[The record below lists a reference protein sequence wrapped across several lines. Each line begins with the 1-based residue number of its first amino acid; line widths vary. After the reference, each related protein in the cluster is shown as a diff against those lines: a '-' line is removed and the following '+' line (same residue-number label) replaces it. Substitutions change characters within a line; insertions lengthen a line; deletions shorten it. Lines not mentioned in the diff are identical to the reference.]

1 MNLFVLFSENI
12 YEIIDASM
20 KTTPIFQA
28 PHSKDFMD
36 LNHAMYTPTS
46 QEFESIA
53 SGQGS
58 PTCEDLDLEPIHFNV
73 GGNLMS
79 HGLSNH
85 ATPTI
90 INSPTTP
97 TVPINQN
104 ATTHWDG
111 LPLPFPYYTSSGQC
125 SM

>member
-1 MNLFVLFSENI
+1 MNLFVLFSKNI

-20 KTTPIFQA
+20 KTIPIFQA

-36 LNHAMYTPTS
+36 LNHVMYTPTS
-46 QEFESIA
+46 EEFESIA
-53 SGQGS
+53 SGKGS
-58 PTCEDLDLEPIHFNV
+58 PKCEDLDLEWIHFNV

-85 ATPTI
+85 ATPT
-90 INSPTTP
+90 
-97 TVPINQN
+97 VPINQN

-111 LPLPFPYYTSSGQC
+111 LPLSLPYYISSGQC
-125 SM
+125 SV